1 MHKFYEIINRK
12 GIDLEMIACAL
23 NISTKRLEEILEL
36 ENPLEQLDE
45 MQYGE
50 FFRVLDI
57 SEVSD

>member
-1 MHKFYEIINRK
+1 MHKFYEIINIK